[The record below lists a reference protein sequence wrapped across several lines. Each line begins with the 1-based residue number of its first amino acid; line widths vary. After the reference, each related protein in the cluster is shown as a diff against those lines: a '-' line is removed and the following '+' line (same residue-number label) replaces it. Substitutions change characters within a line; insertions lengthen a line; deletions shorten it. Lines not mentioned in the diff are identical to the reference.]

1 MCTPAR
7 GPTFVPSTPATTDSM
22 ELCTPYIN
30 RSTAAA
36 PSYGDLS
43 TPWTRIA
50 DTDGAGATRKS
61 VRFLPVNDGS
71 DRMMCSPDEDPILQP
86 ASVANKGE
94 VSHASCPD
102 TTTTWYCWSK
112 PLKGL
117 KDIGLPQLLD
127 GILKKACP
135 GPG

>member
-86 ASVANKGE
+86 ASIANKGE
-94 VSHASCPD
+94 VGHASCPD